1 MPDYDDDNDDVFAM
15 QSVRGVSSVSHQRWR
30 CQLDLS
36 VRLSV
41 FVTRQ
46 QWQQY
51 ELTIA
56 EYSATCNCAT
66 RR

>member
-1 MPDYDDDNDDVFAM
+1 MSAEAVPDYDDDNDDVFAM

-41 FVTRQ
+41 CP
-46 QWQQY
+46 
-51 ELTIA
+51 
-56 EYSATCNCAT
+56 SACLSL
-66 RR
+66 

>member
-1 MPDYDDDNDDVFAM
+1 MSAEAVPDYDDDNDDVFAM

-41 FVTRQ
+41 CLSVCLCDTPAVA
-46 QWQQY
+46 
-51 ELTIA
+51 TIRVD
-56 EYSATCNCAT
+56 N
-66 RR
+66 R